1 MTFTVHQ
8 QHKEKPQ
15 IQITK
20 GAVLKEIHSTCVRE
34 ITVKTKYYLISSAI
48 LVLLGQGTGA
58 KFRREI
64 LGR

>member
-1 MTFTVHQ
+1 MTFKVHQ

-20 GAVLKEIHSTCVRE
+20 GAVLKEIHSSCVRE
-34 ITVKTKYYLISSAI
+34 ITAKTKYYLISSAI

-58 KFRREI
+58 KF
-64 LGR
+64 